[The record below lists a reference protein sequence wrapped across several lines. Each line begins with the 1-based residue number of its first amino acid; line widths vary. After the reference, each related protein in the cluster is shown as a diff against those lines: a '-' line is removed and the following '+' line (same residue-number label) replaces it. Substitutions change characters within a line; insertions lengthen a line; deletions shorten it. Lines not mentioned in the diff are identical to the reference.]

1 MADNND
7 NENLFHLF
15 WGVTLF
21 GLYVVLASIVAPL
34 MRITAPLTLA
44 QAYAIFNVGEVVS
57 FLPLIPT
64 TKRRWSISTRVG
76 ILYFTESIHTD
87 GDKREARSTGD

>member
-1 MADNND
+1 MADNNNN

-76 ILYFTESIHTD
+76 IL
-87 GDKREARSTGD
+87 